1 MTEVAKET
9 RMPESGKDLIVR
21 LFREVDAGR
30 EDFVDEFYAVDYE
43 DHTPSR
49 TRGRVPGREGVR
61 QAFALFRKAFPD
73 IRHRLDDVIAEG
85 DRVVVRL
92 EAWGTHTGE
101 LFGIPPT
108 GRTISQTGIV
118 IYRIEDNLIRER
130 WAMQSS
136 ELLDELGVPAD
147 GEHPSPTV
155 GRDG

>member
-1 MTEVAKET
+1 MSET
-9 RMPESGKDLIVR
+9 GRDLIVR

-30 EDFVDEFYAVDYE
+30 EDFVDEFYAIDYE

-49 TRGRVPGREGVR
+49 TRGRVSGREGVR

-73 IRHRLDDVIAEG
+73 TRHQLHDVICEG

-101 LFGIPPT
+101 LFGVAPT
-108 GRTISQTGIV
+108 GKTFSQTGIV
-118 IYRIEDNLIRER
+118 IYRLEDNRIRER

-136 ELLDELGVPAD
+136 ELLEELGVPVD
-147 GEHPSPTV
+147 GEHSSTSV
-155 GRDG
+155 KR